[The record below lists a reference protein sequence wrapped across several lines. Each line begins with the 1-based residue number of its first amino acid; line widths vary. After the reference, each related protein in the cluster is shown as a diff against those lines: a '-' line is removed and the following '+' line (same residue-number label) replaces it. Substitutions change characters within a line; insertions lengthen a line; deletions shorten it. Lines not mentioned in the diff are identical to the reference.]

1 MDMFEPCEYMRKAGI
16 TNPNCQ
22 DGINF
27 CVENCPAPFC
37 VLDSPH
43 YKRKLKRKAL
53 QEKANQ
59 MFESG
64 HDIGYIAAK
73 LGKSIRQV
81 QRYIGFSGDNS

>member
-16 TNPNCQ
+16 TEPNCQ

-37 VLDSPH
+37 VLDNPYS
-43 YKRKLKRKAL
+43 KRKLKRKAL
-53 QEKANQ
+53 QEKANH
-59 MFESG
+59 MLESG
-64 HDIGYIAAK
+64 YTVEDIARK

-81 QRYIGFSGDNS
+81 QRYVGGHYY